1 MPKVLDHGFVELAA
15 SMGTDADVVAVA
27 RNSYGKETRHV
38 STEREL
44 IRFLMRH
51 DHSTPFEAPVF
62 RFHQKLPIF
71 VARQQVRHRTAVINE
86 VSARYSVLPEEFYVP
101 ERNQVREQSKANKQG
116 RGEVVGDDEIGT
128 FRADCEDAGRR
139 AFGDYADHLNEL
151 GVARELAR
159 INLPLS
165 AYTEW
170 TWQINLRNLL
180 HFLSLRC
187 DPHAQYEM
195 RVYADAMLELI
206 RPVVPLCVEAWE
218 DYDKRRGGLLLS
230 AMDIRAVKTGS
241 TEGMTKREVGEW
253 EAKRARLGLDI
264 D

>member
-1 MPKVLDHGFVELAA
+1 MPKVLDHGFVNLVAH
-15 SMGTDADVVAVA
+15 MGTDQDVVAVA
-27 RNSYGKETRHV
+27 RNSYGKGTKSV
-38 STEREL
+38 SGDRDL

-86 VSARYSVLPEEFYVP
+86 VSARYSELPEETYTP
-101 ERNQVREQSKANKQG
+101 DTAQVRKQSRTNKQG
-116 RGEVVGDDEIGT
+116 RDEELPEDMVDE
-128 FRADCEDAGRR
+128 FLFECRATASEQFTEYRR
-139 AFGDYADHLNEL
+139 SLKN

-165 AYTEW
+165 TYTEW
-170 TWQINLRNLL
+170 TWQCNLRNLF

-187 DPHAQYEM
+187 DSHAQYEM

-230 AMDIRAVKTGS
+230 ALDITAIRTGS
-241 TEGMTKREVGEW
+241 TDGMTKREVE
-253 EAKRARLGLDI
+253 EFAAKKFRLGLN
-264 D
+264 